1 MVTKDGHKEL
11 HSGDFEIALTRGHG
25 SELTA
30 TASVRVNEPVRL
42 STFRKWW

>member
-11 HSGDFEIALTRGHG
+11 HAGDFEIALTRGHG
-25 SELTA
+25 PELTSM
-30 TASVRVNEPVRL
+30 ASVSVAKPVRL